1 MENRPIVL
9 GSTSRYRKALLA
21 RLGMP
26 FETCAPYVD
35 ESPLDGEAP
44 ATTCERLALA
54 KARDVAARY
63 EHALVIGSD
72 QVANANGVAI
82 GKPGG
87 RDEAIAQLAR
97 LSGRAIVFHTGV
109 ALVDAASG
117 RSHVA
122 RIDVTTRFRT
132 LAPATIEAYVDRER
146 PFDCAGS
153 IKSEGLGIALVE
165 AIDNADPT
173 ALIGLPLITVTD
185 LLRREGFDVVTH
197 AVRSPDSDDGSP

>member
-9 GSTSRYRKALLA
+9 GSTSRYRKVLLA
-21 RLGMP
+21 RLRVP
-26 FETCAPYVD
+26 FETAAPNVD

-44 ATTCERLALA
+44 AATCERLALA

-72 QVANANGVAI
+72 QVANADGVAI

-87 RDEAIAQLAR
+87 REEAIAQLAR

-132 LAPATIEAYVDRER
+132 LSRTTIEAYVDRER

-165 AIDNADPT
+165 AIVNADPT
-173 ALIGLPLITVTD
+173 ALIGLPLIAVVD

-197 AVRSPDSDDGSP
+197 AVRNPDAERDAP

>member
-21 RLGMP
+21 RLGVP
-26 FETCAPYVD
+26 FETAAPDVD

-44 ATTCERLALA
+44 AATCERLALA
-54 KARDVAARY
+54 KARAVASRY
-63 EHALVIGSD
+63 TRALVIGSD
-72 QVANANGVAI
+72 QVANADGVAI
-82 GKPGG
+82 GKSGG

-117 RSHVA
+117 RSHAA
-122 RIDVTTRFRT
+122 RVDVTTRFRT
-132 LAPATIEAYVDRER
+132 LSRAMIEAYVDREQ

-173 ALIGLPLITVTD
+173 ALIGLPLITVVD
-185 LLRREGFDVVTH
+185 LLRREGFDVVGR
-197 AVRSPDSDDGSP
+197 ACEPQLP

>member
-21 RLGMP
+21 RLRVP
-26 FETCAPYVD
+26 FETAAPNVD

-44 ATTCERLALA
+44 AATCERLALA

-72 QVANANGVAI
+72 QVANADGVAI

-87 RDEAIAQLAR
+87 REEAIAQLAR

-132 LAPATIEAYVDRER
+132 LSRTTIEAYVDRER

-165 AIDNADPT
+165 AIVNADPT
-173 ALIGLPLITVTD
+173 ALIGLPLIAVVD

-197 AVRSPDSDDGSP
+197 AVRNPDAERDAP

>member
-21 RLGMP
+21 RLRVP
-26 FETCAPYVD
+26 FETAAPNVD

-44 ATTCERLALA
+44 AATCERLALA

-72 QVANANGVAI
+72 QVANADGVAI

-87 RDEAIAQLAR
+87 REEAIAQLAR
-97 LSGRAIVFHTGV
+97 LSGREIVFHTGV

-132 LAPATIEAYVDRER
+132 LSRTTIEAYVDRER

-165 AIDNADPT
+165 AIVNADPT
-173 ALIGLPLITVTD
+173 ALIGLPLIAVVD

-197 AVRSPDSDDGSP
+197 AVRNPDAERDAP

>member
-21 RLGMP
+21 RLRVP
-26 FETCAPYVD
+26 FETAAPNVD

-44 ATTCERLALA
+44 AATCERLALA

-72 QVANANGVAI
+72 QVANADGVAI

-87 RDEAIAQLAR
+87 REEAIAQLAR

-132 LAPATIEAYVDRER
+132 LSPTTIEAYVDRER

-165 AIDNADPT
+165 AIVNADPT
-173 ALIGLPLITVTD
+173 ALIGLPLIAVVD

-197 AVRSPDSDDGSP
+197 AVRNPDAERDAP